1 MVDRHDSLLPPAV
14 ASCTPLG
21 EDAFRLL
28 QENRTQLL
36 QMFQRRMEEKQEKYP
51 DSSYP
56 LQEQLQYERE
66 CAAWDEA
73 SLRGLLR
80 AVNGE
85 TGDAERFF
93 GQPLASELL
102 RWKSRLAVLPGVSF
116 MHLARYM
123 LATRHRS
130 RLFWTDDGFIAW
142 LARQPAGGIDLRVLD
157 QCLRAAGDTRDGV
170 GLACLAELYHEE
182 SRPQAVLP
190 AQCIWP
196 FFEQRADLIEQG
208 LGLASDPRVPPDRL
222 QLDATLDVLAT
233 FPALPQRWLPRVLEL
248 ALGEAKEPRGAAQ
261 RLLHHVPGV
270 PGQVAASL
278 ASPRQ
283 DLRMRAAE
291 WLGRLGENSVVPALY
306 RALQV
311 EKRETVSAVLMSAL
325 ERLGEDLAP
334 LLAPDTL
341 LAQAHK
347 GLKAK
352 PPAGLA
358 WLDVTAFPPCCWHD
372 GTPVEMDLVRWWLVL
387 ACKLK
392 QPAGNALLMRY
403 LGLLHADS
411 RSALGEAVLRQFI
424 AHDTRTVKSTLYGFE
439 VIDYA
444 GSAIGEKGVLALA
457 CHAPGPQAV
466 SLVRDYMREHYLRR
480 AQIEALLES
489 LAAGC
494 DPAVVQL
501 LLAVARRYRTAAIED
516 KARLLVE
523 RVAAAM
529 GWSAG
534 QLADRTIPY
543 AGLDDSGR
551 LALRYGGRDYVVTLG
566 PGVKP
571 VLHDRDG
578 KLLAALPEPR
588 QDDDPASIKEGK
600 RQLSACKK
608 SVAQVVT
615 LETARL
621 YESMCAGRLWA
632 VDEWRQYL
640 HRHPITG
647 RLLQQLVWL
656 ELAPDGALLHMFRPT
671 EDGSLIDVQDNE
683 VTLAQ
688 GSLLRLAHAVL
699 LDEPQ
704 IAAWRRH
711 LHDYKIT
718 PLFAQFDHGV
728 PAGTLLA
735 GHEIDDRLGWT
746 GNNFSLRTAFGK
758 RNYVRA
764 APVEGGVFDAYLKDF
779 AGAGLR
785 VRIGFTGSQLPEQR
799 QPAALTTLSFQRL
812 AGLHVVAL
820 AEVPP
825 VLLAEAYADYH
836 AVAMTCG
843 YDEFWES
850 RTPF

>member
-1 MVDRHDSLLPPAV
+1 MVAV
-14 ASCTPLG
+14 ATSCLPQDLPLG
-21 EDAFRLL
+21 DDAFRLL
-28 QENRTQLL
+28 QDNRAQLL
-36 QMFQRRMEEKQEKYP
+36 RMAQRNMLADQEAYP
-51 DSSYP
+51 ASPHP
-56 LQEQLQYERE
+56 LQRYQQVEQQ
-66 CAAWDEA
+66 CAWWNDAR
-73 SLRGLLR
+73 LHGLLR

-85 TGDAERFF
+85 TGDAEQLFS
-93 GQPLASELL
+93 QPLGSEML
-102 RWKSRLAVLPGVSF
+102 RWKNRLAVLPGVSF
-116 MHLARYM
+116 MQLARYM

-130 RLFWTDDGFIAW
+130 RLFWSDDGFIAW
-142 LARQPAGGIDLRVLD
+142 LARQPAGGIDLRMLD
-157 QCLRAAGDTRDGV
+157 ACLRAAGDTQDAV
-170 GLACLAELYHEE
+170 GLACLAERYWGETY
-182 SRPQAVLP
+182 PQAVLP

-196 FFEQRADLIEQG
+196 FFEQRPDLIEQG
-208 LGLASDPRVPPDRL
+208 LGLAVDPRVAPDRL
-222 QLDATLDVLAT
+222 RLDATLGVLAT
-233 FPALPQRWLPRVLEL
+233 FPALPQRWLPRVMEI
-248 ALGEAKEPRGAAQ
+248 ALGEHKDVRRLAQ
-261 RLLHHVPGV
+261 ALLATVPDIASLVVPG
-270 PGQVAASL
+270 L

-283 DLRMRAAE
+283 ELRVRAAQ
-291 WLGRLGENSVVPALY
+291 WLGRLGDQGAVPALY
-306 RALQV
+306 RAVRQ
-311 EKRETVSAVLMSAL
+311 EKREAVSAALLSAL
-325 ERLGEDLAP
+325 ELLGEDLAP
-334 LLAPDTL
+334 LLAPEVL
-341 LAQAHK
+341 LAQARK
-347 GLKAK
+347 GLTGK
-352 PPAGLA
+352 PPAGLSWFDFTA
-358 WLDVTAFPPCCWHD
+358 LPPCRWLDGAQVDAD
-372 GTPVEMDLVRWWLVL
+372 ADIVRWWLVL

-392 QPAGNALLMRY
+392 EPAGNPLLMRY

-411 RSALGEAVLRQFI
+411 RAALGLYVLRQFI
-424 AHDTRTVKSTLYGFE
+424 AHDARVVKSTLYGFE

-466 SLVRDYMREHYLRR
+466 SLVQDYMREHYLRR

-494 DPAVVQL
+494 EPAVIQL
-501 LLAVARRYRTAAIED
+501 LLAVARRYRTAAIQE

-523 RVAAAM
+523 RVAAAL

-543 AGLDDSGR
+543 AGLDDEGR
-551 LALRYGGRDYVVTLG
+551 LALRYGGRDYAVTLG

-571 VLHDRDG
+571 VLHNSDG

-588 QDDDPASIKEGK
+588 QDDDPASIREGK
-600 RQLSACKK
+600 RQLAACKK
-608 SVAQVVT
+608 AVAQVVT

-621 YESMCAGRLWA
+621 VESMCAGRRWK

-647 RLLQQLVWL
+647 RLLQRLAWL
-656 ELAPDGALLHMFRPT
+656 ELAPDGTLLHMFRPT
-671 EDGSLIDVQDNE
+671 EDGSLIDVQDDE
-683 VTLAQ
+683 VTLARD
-688 GSLLRLAHAVL
+688 SLLRLAHAVL

-711 LHDYKIT
+711 LADYKIT
-718 PLFAQFDHGV
+718 PLFAQFDHRA
-728 PAGTLLA
+728 PAGALLA
-735 GHEIDDRLGWT
+735 GLEIDDRLGWT

-758 RNYVRA
+758 RHYVRA
-764 APVEGGVFDAYLKDF
+764 APVDGGVFDAYLKDF

-785 VRIGFTGSQLPEQR
+785 VRIGFTGSQLPEER

-812 AGLHVVAL
+812 ADLHVVAL

-836 AVAMTCG
+836 AVALTCG